1 MGSQKVA
8 IRKIKTAAIASC
20 AGIPIAVNPA
30 TSTASTAGM
39 TSYTVPMTKSSQFVK
54 TTISVPSEVYARAT
68 RRAKELGTS
77 RSAFFADAVEKELD
91 AATTSPDVIE
101 RINAVVDAV
110 ADDAKE
116 FVREATRRLLAK
128 DDDTKW

>member
-1 MGSQKVA
+1 
-8 IRKIKTAAIASC
+8 
-20 AGIPIAVNPA
+20 
-30 TSTASTAGM
+30 
-39 TSYTVPMTKSSQFVK
+39 MTKTNHFVK

-77 RSAFFADAVEKELD
+77 RSAFFAGAVEKELD
-91 AATTSPDVIE
+91 ATHTSVDVID

-110 ADDAKE
+110 SDDTRE
-116 FVREATRRLLAK
+116 FTEAASRRLLAK